1 MKLLL
6 DSCVY
11 GKARQELEAAGHDV
25 VWAGDWTADP
35 GDDAI
40 LAHAHAEGRI
50 LVTLDKDFGELAIV
64 YGRPHSGLI
73 RLVNIAAR
81 RQAEVCLHVLTRYGP
96 ELLVG
101 AIVTAEPGRI
111 KIRRPNTSM

>member
-25 VWAGDWTADP
+25 VWAGDWTAAP

-40 LAHAHAEGRI
+40 LAQAHAEGRI
-50 LVTLDKDFGELAIV
+50 LVTLGKDFGEFAIV
-64 YGRPHSGLI
+64 YGRPHSGLV

-81 RQAEVCLHVLTRYGP
+81 R
-96 ELLVG
+96 
-101 AIVTAEPGRI
+101 
-111 KIRRPNTSM
+111 

>member
-1 MKLLL
+1 MKLLM

-35 GDDAI
+35 GDAAI
-40 LAHAHAEGRI
+40 LAQAHVEGRI

-64 YGRPHSGLI
+64 YGRPHSGI
-73 RLVNIAAR
+73 VRLVNIAAR
-81 RQAEVCLHVLTRYGP
+81 QQAQVCLHVLARYGAD
-96 ELLVG
+96 LLSG
-101 AIVTAEPGRI
+101 AIVTAEPGRL
-111 KIRRPNTSM
+111 KIRPPETPV